1 MIKYITYI
9 LSFLFLLLSTG
20 VMAQNSSDYQLAV
33 RLIQQQEYSE
43 ALPIL
48 EELHQKD
55 PDLYVYA
62 DRLIDCLIQVKDY
75 DRGLEIAGKFKGRPN
90 FDAQIKIRI
99 GELNHYLGNEERA
112 LEIWKSNIRENPK
125 QYQIY
130 INTARKMV
138 DRREYLEAVDVYK
151 QARTDLQNKQLFF
164 GDIANAYM
172 QAGEYELAIN
182 EWLALLEESPNQIT
196 FIQRSLL
203 RFNDPILYDITIV
216 ELNDRLSDISVTN
229 SLYRTYYELQI
240 WLLQEN
246 KLYRRALAAAK
257 EYENRSNSYN
267 YSVFNLGRQLVENN
281 EFELAI
287 NAFSFYT
294 NNTFGELRWRSLE
307 ELSETYSRWAKYLDD
322 FSLERQA
329 NSDSLYN
336 LSMAMLDSI
345 ETETN
350 SYSRMSHVFLKKA
363 ELSLDHIF
371 DLETAERSLEKLK
384 STSGTVEQPE
394 IPYLEGR
401 IHLSKKE
408 FPQARIQLTRSNK
421 MAEIGEIAEKTRYF
435 LALTDFYAG
444 DFEFATIQLKTLGR
458 NNTSFYANDALA
470 LRLWLQD
477 GLSID
482 TTGSNLKTFAEAVFL
497 DNNGK
502 TRQGAEIFSD
512 IITDP
517 EFYALKDDAILFYV
531 QSPYIPDEDKYTAL
545 NNFLTAG
552 SESPV
557 KEKLLWE
564 KALLSERLG
573 DSTQLSVQPAEDIFE
588 ELILS
593 YPTGFYAPY
602 AREKLTEFSTS
613 KNS

>member
-9 LSFLFLLLSTG
+9 LSFLFLQLSTG

-48 EELHQKD
+48 EELHEKD
-55 PDLYVYA
+55 PDMYVYA
-62 DRLIDCLIQVKDY
+62 DRLIDCLIQIKDY
-75 DRGLEIAGKFKGRPN
+75 DRGLEIAGKFEGKPN

-138 DRREYLEAVDVYK
+138 DRREYLEAVDIYK

-203 RFNDPILYDITIV
+203 RYNDPILYDITIV

-229 SLYRTYYELQI
+229 PLYRTYYELQI

-294 NNTFGELRWRSLE
+294 DNTFGELRWRSLE

-329 NSDSLYN
+329 NTDSLYN

-384 STSGTVEQPE
+384 STSGTIEQPE

-435 LALTDFYAG
+435 LALSDFYAG

-482 TTGSNLKTFAEAVFL
+482 STGSNLKTFAEAVFL

-502 TRQGAEIFSD
+502 TKQGAEIFSD

-517 EFYALKDDAILFYV
+517 EYYALKDDAILFYV
-531 QSPYIPDEDKYTAL
+531 QSPHIPDEDKYTAL
-545 NNFLTAG
+545 NDFLTAG
-552 SESPV
+552 SASPV

-564 KALLSERLG
+564 KALLSEKLA

>member
-1 MIKYITYI
+1 MIKHITYI

-55 PDLYVYA
+55 PDMYVYA

-112 LEIWKSNIRENPK
+112 LEIWKSNISENPK

-287 NAFSFYT
+287 DAFSFYT
-294 NNTFGELRWRSLE
+294 DNTFGELRWRSLE

-371 DLETAERSLEKLK
+371 NLETAERSLEKLK

>member
-1 MIKYITYI
+1 MNKLSLYITSFIII
-9 LSFLFLLLSTG
+9 LFGSEL
-20 VMAQNSSDYQLAV
+20 MAQNNSDYQLAV
-33 RLIQQQEYSE
+33 RLIQQQEYSV

-48 EELHQKD
+48 EELHEKD
-55 PDLYVYA
+55 PDMYIYA
-62 DRLIDCLIQVKDY
+62 EQLIDCLIQLKDY
-75 DRGLEIAGKFKGRPN
+75 KRGLQIARKFEGNPN

-99 GELNHYLGNEERA
+99 GELHHYMGNAEKA
-112 LEIWKSNIRENPK
+112 LDIWKTNIANNKK
-125 QYQIY
+125 QLQIY
-130 INTARKMV
+130 INTARKMT

-151 QARTDLQNKQLFF
+151 QARKEIQNDRLFF

-182 EWLALLEESPNQIT
+182 EWLALLEDSPNQIT

-203 RFNDPILYDITIV
+203 RYNDPILYDITIV
-216 ELNDRLSDISVTN
+216 ELNDRLSDISVTH
-229 SLYRTYYELQI
+229 SLYRSYYELQI

-257 EYENRSNSYN
+257 EYETRSNSYN
-267 YSVFNLGRQLVENN
+267 YSVFNLGRQFVENN

-287 NAFSFYT
+287 DAFKFYT
-294 NNTFGELRWRSLE
+294 ESTFGELRWRSLE

-322 FSLERQA
+322 FSLEHQT

-345 ETETN
+345 ESETS
-350 SYSRMSHVFLKKA
+350 SYSRMSNVFLKKA

-371 DLETAERSLEKLK
+371 DLEVAEQSLEKLK
-384 STSGTVEQPE
+384 SIAGPVEQPE
-394 IPYLEGR
+394 IPYIEGR
-401 IHLSKKE
+401 INLSKKE

-421 MAEIGEIAEKTRYF
+421 SAEIGEIAEKTRYF

-482 TTGSNLKTFAEAVFL
+482 STGSNLKTFAEAVFL

-502 TRQGAEIFSD
+502 SKQSAAIFSK
-512 IITDP
+512 IIIDSGY
-517 EFYALKDDAILFYV
+517 YALKDDAILFYV
-531 QSPYIPDEDKYTAL
+531 QSPHIPTEEKYVTL
-545 NNFLTAG
+545 DNYLSTG
-552 SESPV
+552 LESPI

-564 KALLSERLG
+564 KAILSERL
-573 DSTQLSVQPAEDIFE
+573 SESAKLSVQPAEEIFE
-588 ELILS
+588 ELLLT
-593 YPTGFYAPY
+593 YPNGFYAPY
-602 AREKLTEFSTS
+602 ARKRLTEFSTS

>member
-9 LSFLFLLLSTG
+9 LSFLFLQLSTG

-48 EELHQKD
+48 EELHEKD
-55 PDLYVYA
+55 PDMYVYA
-62 DRLIDCLIQVKDY
+62 DRLIDCLIQIKDY
-75 DRGLEIAGKFKGRPN
+75 DRGLEIAGKFEGKPN

-99 GELNHYLGNEERA
+99 GELNHYLGNEEKA

-138 DRREYLEAVDVYK
+138 DRREYLEAVDIYK

-182 EWLALLEESPNQIT
+182 EWLALLEDSPNQIT

-203 RFNDPILYDITIV
+203 RYNDPILYDITIV

-229 SLYRTYYELQI
+229 PLYRTYYELQI

-294 NNTFGELRWRSLE
+294 DNTFGELRWRSLE

-329 NSDSLYN
+329 NTDSLYN

-384 STSGTVEQPE
+384 STSGTIEQPE

-435 LALTDFYAG
+435 LALSDFYAG

-482 TTGSNLKTFAEAVFL
+482 STGSNLKTFAEAVFL

-502 TRQGAEIFSD
+502 TKQGAEIFSD

-517 EFYALKDDAILFYV
+517 EYYALKDDAILFYV
-531 QSPYIPDEDKYTAL
+531 QSPHIPDEDKYTAL
-545 NNFLTAG
+545 NDFLTAG
-552 SESPV
+552 SASPV

-564 KALLSERLG
+564 KALLSEKLA

>member
-1 MIKYITYI
+1 MIKHITYI

-99 GELNHYLGNEERA
+99 GELNHYLGNEEKA
-112 LEIWKSNIRENPK
+112 LEIWKSNISENPK

-229 SLYRTYYELQI
+229 SLYRTYYELQV

-371 DLETAERSLEKLK
+371 NLETAERSLEKLK

-531 QSPYIPDEDKYTAL
+531 QSPYIPDGDKYTAL

>member
-9 LSFLFLLLSTG
+9 LSFLFLQLSTG

-48 EELHQKD
+48 EKLHQKD
-55 PDLYVYA
+55 PDMYVYA
-62 DRLIDCLIQVKDY
+62 DRLIDCLIQIKDY
-75 DRGLEIAGKFKGRPN
+75 DRGLEIAGKFEGKPN

-99 GELNHYLGNEERA
+99 GELNHYLGNEEKA

-138 DRREYLEAVDVYK
+138 DRREYLEAVDIYK

-203 RFNDPILYDITIV
+203 RYNDPILYDITIV

-229 SLYRTYYELQI
+229 PLYRTYYELQI

-294 NNTFGELRWRSLE
+294 DNTFGELRWRSLE

-329 NSDSLYN
+329 NTDSLYN

-384 STSGTVEQPE
+384 STSGTIEQPE

-435 LALTDFYAG
+435 LALSDFYAG

-482 TTGSNLKTFAEAVFL
+482 STGSNLKTFAEAVFL

-502 TRQGAEIFSD
+502 TKQGAEIFSD

-517 EFYALKDDAILFYV
+517 EYYALKDDAILFYV
-531 QSPYIPDEDKYTAL
+531 QSPHIPDEDKYTAL
-545 NNFLTAG
+545 NDFLTAG
-552 SESPV
+552 SASPV

-564 KALLSERLG
+564 KALLSEKLA

>member
-1 MIKYITYI
+1 MIKHITYI

-99 GELNHYLGNEERA
+99 GELNHYLGNEEGA